1 MRFCVYLSEHGRS
14 LRSMQKSVEVDGQRL
29 QGLIDGNKRWLE
41 MRKKD
46 TSMYP
51 SITHTHTHPL
61 TLNTFHIIYHLHLN
75 ISRALE
81 ISILSGWESK
91 KLSVFIL

>member
-1 MRFCVYLSEHGRS
+1 MHLTILKLCVSVCGFLSEHARS

-46 TSMYP
+46 SSVYP
-51 SITHTHTHPL
+51 SITHTHTHI
-61 TLNTFHIIYHLHLN
+61 TFN
-75 ISRALE
+75 CC
-81 ISILSGWESK
+81 
-91 KLSVFIL
+91 

>member
-1 MRFCVYLSEHGRS
+1 MCVCLSEHGRTHS
-14 LRSMQKSVEVDGQRL
+14 VMKSAEVDGQRL

-51 SITHTHTHPL
+51 SLLHTHYYWDVYTVIIHSCIFL
-61 TLNTFHIIYHLHLN
+61 T
-75 ISRALE
+75 
-81 ISILSGWESK
+81 
-91 KLSVFIL
+91 

>member
-1 MRFCVYLSEHGRS
+1 MDPIATSTMRTSSAYSSYTPASEHGRS

-46 TSMYP
+46 TS
-51 SITHTHTHPL
+51 IPL
-61 TLNTFHIIYHLHLN
+61 FTRYQAPPTKSNLVQLGLDDNNQIRVYHY
-75 ISRALE
+75 
-81 ISILSGWESK
+81 
-91 KLSVFIL
+91 